1 MEKNN
6 DNLEILEEELEEAPP
21 ILSNFNAE
29 NFNEP
34 KNKIDMLKQDK
45 KLKLDLI
52 NQKEKEIEQL
62 KIDIEE
68 IDELINKYKNQ
79 IIEEYEIIIETEE
92 EIKNQEKEIKE
103 IIFFLFENF
112 KDINYNDDNEYNT
125 FIGNNKEIV
134 YKKFLFD
141 DLYKFFDY
149 VYEMVNNND
158 EKLKE
163 NIDKINK
170 KLNIIKK
177 RNLYFNE
184 KIKSFFKEHKEEK
197 KFIKFL
203 ISIKLKSF
211 YISDRI
217 ELELKR
223 QKINESNILM
233 LNEYINSSNENKILF
248 LNNSID
254 NIEYEI
260 QELYKKAK
268 ESFKN
273 SYKSQAKLFL
283 LEKKYMSELLEKYK
297 NELNNLK

>member
-268 ESFKN
+268 ESLKN

-283 LEKKYMSELLEKYK
+283 LEKKYKSELLEKYK